1 MKNGYTLR
9 GIGQA
14 GMRGA
19 VSGFAKGIIK
29 APGIVGWGSI
39 IWSFGEGF
47 VRGWREYGK

>member
-1 MKNGYTLR
+1 
-9 GIGQA
+9 
-14 GMRGA
+14 MRGA